1 MDNFENEF
9 YKLLYA
15 KNSKL
20 AGLARTRLVN
30 PPALKNELHEVA
42 LNLSVPEVNILAHL
56 ENKFVPQTETKK
68 SKNLCMTQF
77 ADLLGFSKA
86 TISVAVESL
95 VQKELVERYFLN
107 NNRKTTY
114 IRLTQLGRELGE
126 TEDRIHAEYLKKQL
140 LKHATEEEIIAID
153 KAYDTLIAIYSKFE
167 SQKKP

>member
-1 MDNFENEF
+1 MNKLENDF
-9 YKLLYA
+9 FKSLYA

-20 AGLARTRLVN
+20 GGLARTRLVN

-42 LNLSVPEVNILAHL
+42 LNLSVPEVNILAAL
-56 ENKFVPQTETKK
+56 ENKFVSQTENKK
-68 SKNLCMTQF
+68 NKNLCMTQL

-107 NNRKTTY
+107 NNRKTIY
-114 IRLTQLGRELGE
+114 IRLTQLGRDLGE
-126 TEDRIHAEYLKKQL
+126 NEDRIHADYLKKQL
-140 LKHATEEEIIAID
+140 LKHATEEEITAID

-167 SQKKP
+167 SRK